1 MKLNDVKTLVKS
13 LPILLA
19 VGLYL
24 VFKPDA
30 ADTADVKMD
39 YAVTQTGNELYE
51 VTYVEA
57 IDGDTVNVNVDGQP
71 QVVRLLTTDTP
82 NAPQPYAEE
91 AKERVEQLLSEAE
104 EIQLLHDVGVQQ
116 DEDGRLL
123 AYVFVDGVSLQEYLL
138 KEGYAVMRDV
148 TAPNNTFEK
157 QFESIEKQ
165 AKQAKLN
172 IWSIDGY
179 VDEKDGFQKDV
190 MN

>member
-71 QVVRLLTTDTP
+71 QAVRLLTTDTP

-138 KEGYAVMRDV
+138 KEGYAVVHDV

>member
-1 MKLNDVKTLVKS
+1 MKLNDIKTLIKS

-30 ADTADVKMD
+30 ADIADVKMD

-104 EIQLLHDVGVQQ
+104 EIQLLHDVGAQQ

-138 KEGYAVMRDV
+138 KEGYAVVHDV

-179 VDEKDGFQKDV
+179 VDETDGFQEDV

>member
-1 MKLNDVKTLVKS
+1 MKLNDIKTLIKS

-30 ADTADVKMD
+30 ADIADVKID

-51 VTYVEA
+51 VTYGEVV
-57 IDGDTVNVNVDGQP
+57 DGDTVNVNVDGQP
-71 QVVRLLTTDTP
+71 QVVRLLMIDTP
-82 NAPQPYAEE
+82 NAPQPYAKE

-104 EIQLLHDVGVQQ
+104 EIQLLHDVGAQQ

-138 KEGYAVMRDV
+138 KEGYAVVHDV

-179 VDEKDGFQKDV
+179 VDETDGFQEDV